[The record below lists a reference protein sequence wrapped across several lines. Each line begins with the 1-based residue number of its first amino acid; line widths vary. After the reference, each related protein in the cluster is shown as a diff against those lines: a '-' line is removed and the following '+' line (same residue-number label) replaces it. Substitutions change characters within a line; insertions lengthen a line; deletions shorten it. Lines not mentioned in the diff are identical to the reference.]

1 MPPRSSKVG
10 RNRTKEGAVAFTN
23 VMLYIIGAGL
33 VVLLAFVTQ
42 VALEELGDP
51 YGVLDSLPLK
61 LPTKEVASALESRGF
76 GKNNQLAKQD
86 SVLEQ
91 VKEAVP
97 EECLA
102 GDQECLFKQKAA
114 QIKEVK
120 DPLGANEAG
129 KPRDVSLNQCSD
141 RHQQCKGFAEHG
153 ECKKNPGWMTINCPA
168 SCDSCDLLDHKVR
181 CNRDRLGIPN
191 NHVYAPGDMDNMF
204 SEIEAKYGDQY
215 GVNVLSTSPWVVTFD
230 NFLTDVEITELI
242 RSVNDNWERSTDTG
256 TQNEFGETGR
266 ILSSS
271 RTSNNAWCRWEC
283 DENPHVQNIVRK
295 IHEITHV
302 PTVNFESFQ
311 VLRYEIGQKYN
322 THHDASP
329 QQAAQASGVRILTFF
344 LYLSDVEEGGETA
357 FPNLGIEVKPK
368 KGSALL
374 WPSVM
379 GDDPNK
385 IDGRTM
391 HAAKPVI
398 RGTKFAANTW
408 IHSHDF
414 STSNL
419 WGCTGTF
426 DELTQ

>member
-1 MPPRSSKVG
+1 M
-10 RNRTKEGAVAFTN
+10 
-23 VMLYIIGAGL
+23 
-33 VVLLAFVTQ
+33 VVLIAFVAQ

-51 YGVLDSLPLK
+51 YGVLDRMPMR
-61 LPTKEVASALESRGF
+61 LPTGKVA
-76 GKNNQLAKQD
+76 
-86 SVLEQ
+86 SVLESTGLGKGTPL
-91 VKEAVP
+91 VKQDEVVGRGEEQGEREEAVP

-102 GDQECLFKQKAA
+102 GDHECLFKQKAA

-120 DPLGANEAG
+120 DPVGANEAG
-129 KPRDVSLNQCSD
+129 KPREVSLKQCSD
-141 RHQQCKGFAEHG
+141 RHEQCKGFAKHG
-153 ECKKNPGWMTINCPA
+153 ECEKNPGWMVINCPS

-181 CNRDRLGIPN
+181 CNRDRLGISN
-191 NHVYAPGDMDNMF
+191 DHVYAPGDMDNMF
-204 SEIEAKYGDQY
+204 SEIETKFGDRY

-230 NFLTDVEITELI
+230 NFLTDIEITELI
-242 RSVNDNWERSTDTG
+242 RSVNNNWERSTDTG

-266 ILSSS
+266 ILSNS

-295 IHEITHV
+295 IQEITHV

-344 LYLSDVEEGGETA
+344 LYLSDVDEGGETA
-357 FPNLGIEVKPK
+357 FPNLGIDVKPK

-379 GDDPNK
+379 SDDPNK

-414 STSNL
+414 TTSNL

-426 DELTQ
+426 DELTH